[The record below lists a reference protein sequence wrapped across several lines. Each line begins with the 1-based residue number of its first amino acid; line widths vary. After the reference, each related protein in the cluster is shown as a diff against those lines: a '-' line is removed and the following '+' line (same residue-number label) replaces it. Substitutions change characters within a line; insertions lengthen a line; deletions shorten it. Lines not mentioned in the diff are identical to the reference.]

1 MNDINDNDEDV
12 LDMTAINAD
21 IAAGARAY
29 GELLKNV
36 TEDWGRWTII
46 VRGLRALRDLAF
58 AKAHTRD
65 IKSWHY
71 RQELSALLER
81 RPYSV
86 YSHIDKQTRST
97 CYKLMDR
104 LDEICDWHKT
114 LPANDQLRWKHP
126 DFIAK
131 HCPKHLLEGGLR
143 EHNKPKK
150 TSQKKRA
157 STAEEDRLRQLLLVI
172 ITEFVRPQNP
182 ARADELLKQVF
193 PEGDPNDGLVGI
205 FDAEQAEDAGMNVGA
220 VFAEATEEGG
230 S

>member
-1 MNDINDNDEDV
+1 MDDTHTDDEDV

-29 GELLKNV
+29 GELLNNV
-36 TEDWGRWTII
+36 KEDWGRWTII
-46 VRGLRALRDLAF
+46 ICGLRALRDLAL

-71 RQELSALLER
+71 RQELGALLQR

-86 YSHIDKQTRST
+86 YDHIDKQTRST

-104 LDEICDWHKT
+104 LEEIGDWYKT

-126 DFIAK
+126 DSIAK
-131 HCPKHLLEGGLR
+131 HCPSIYSKAACVST
-143 EHNKPKK
+143 
-150 TSQKKRA
+150 TSRSRGRRSRSSMPRSSA
-157 STAEEDRLRQLLLVI
+157 SRR
-172 ITEFVRPQNP
+172 
-182 ARADELLKQVF
+182 
-193 PEGDPNDGLVGI
+193 
-205 FDAEQAEDAGMNVGA
+205 
-220 VFAEATEEGG
+220 

>member
-126 DFIAK
+126 TSSPSTALSICLRAACGSTTSRKRPAK
-131 HCPKHLLEGGLR
+131 RSEPPP
-143 EHNKPKK
+143 PKK
-150 TSQKKRA
+150 IGCGNCCS
-157 STAEEDRLRQLLLVI
+157 
-172 ITEFVRPQNP
+172 
-182 ARADELLKQVF
+182 
-193 PEGDPNDGLVGI
+193 
-205 FDAEQAEDAGMNVGA
+205 
-220 VFAEATEEGG
+220 
-230 S
+230 